1 MKNVEI
7 LIIAAAI
14 SVGACSKSAEPIPD
28 NVAMMQDGITNQVL
42 ADGSLAATSSDQV
55 PLDALQQAFKTAF
68 PKTNEAGQDG
78 EFIPVKLFW
87 LPWGPVLVSKSDDTG
102 APQWQKVA
110 IHYLHFK
117 NGLFTVTK
125 SFLDSGSGGLNPT
138 LSKKFSRFPV
148 IYSEG
153 GIVGGGV
160 TQSFFELTELRP
172 DGPHVLGKFID
183 GEDNGDG
190 VSSETAKFGAISKSG
205 FDLICPPH
213 FGDKTI
219 HYRRLKESFVTNSDD
234 EEGGCAT
241 D

>member
-1 MKNVEI
+1 MKNVGI

-42 ADGSLAATSSDQV
+42 ADSSPAVTSSDQV

-87 LPWGPVLVSKSDDTG
+87 LPWGPVLVSKSDDTV

-138 LSKKFSRFPV
+138 LSRKFSRFPV

-172 DGPHVLGKFID
+172 DGPHVLGTFVD
-183 GEDNGDG
+183 SEDNGDG
-190 VSSETAKFGAISKSG
+190 KDHKSAKFGIITDSG
-205 FDLICPPH
+205 FELICPAEMQNR
-213 FGDKTI
+213 TI
-219 HYRRLKESFVTNSDD
+219 RYRRVGDAYVSDD
-234 EEGGCAT
+234 ADGGSGCAQ
-241 D
+241 